1 MKKLIFASIMLVALL
16 SACGEKVKENKQEKQ
31 KPTGSIHLTK
41 AEFLTKVTNFETNP
55 TEWKYLGDKPC
66 IIDFYATWCG
76 PCKTVAPILEEIAN
90 EYKGKIYVYKIDV
103 DAQPEIAAAY
113 GIQSIPTILFCP
125 MTGNPQITQG
135 AMPKEAFTK
144 AVAEILIKK

>member
-16 SACGEKVKENKQEKQ
+16 SACGEKAKENKQKEQ

-125 MTGNPQITQG
+125 MTGNPQMTQG

-144 AVAEILIKK
+144 TVIEVLLKK

>member
-55 TEWKYLGDKPC
+55 TEWKYLGDKPS

-125 MTGNPQITQG
+125 MTGNPQMTQG

-144 AVAEILIKK
+144 TVVEVLLKK

>member
-1 MKKLIFASIMLVALL
+1 MKKLIFAGIMLVALL
-16 SACGEKVKENKQEKQ
+16 TACGEKAKESSKQVQ
-31 KPTGSIHLTK
+31 PQTGTIHLTK

-55 TEWKYLGDKPC
+55 TKWKYLGDKPC
-66 IIDFYATWCG
+66 IIYFYATWCG

-113 GIQSIPTILFCP
+113 GIQSIPTFLFCP
-125 MTGNPQITQG
+125 MTGNPQMTQG
-135 AMPKEAFTK
+135 AIPKEAFTK
-144 AVAEILIKK
+144 TVVEVLLKK

>member
-1 MKKLIFASIMLVALL
+1 MKKLIFTGIMLVTLFT
-16 SACGEKVKENKQEKQ
+16 ACGEKAKESKPEEQ
-31 KPTGSIHLTK
+31 KLTGSIHLTK
-41 AEFLTKVTNFETNP
+41 AEYLSKVTNFETNP
-55 TEWKYLGDKPC
+55 TDWKYLGDKPC

-125 MTGNPQITQG
+125 MTGNPQMTQG

-144 AVAEILIKK
+144 TVVEVLLKK

>member
-1 MKKLIFASIMLVALL
+1 MKKLILASIMLVALL
-16 SACGEKVKENKQEKQ
+16 TACGEKTKENSTQEQRKSG
-31 KPTGSIHLTK
+31 TIHLNK
-41 AEFLTKVTNFETNP
+41 ADFLAKVTNFETNP

-76 PCKTVAPILEEIAN
+76 PCKTVAPILEELAS
-90 EYKGKIYVYKIDV
+90 EYEGKIYVYKVDV

-125 MTGNPQITQG
+125 MTGNPQMTQG
-135 AMPKEAFTK
+135 AMPKEDFTK
-144 AVAEILIKK
+144 AVAEILVKK